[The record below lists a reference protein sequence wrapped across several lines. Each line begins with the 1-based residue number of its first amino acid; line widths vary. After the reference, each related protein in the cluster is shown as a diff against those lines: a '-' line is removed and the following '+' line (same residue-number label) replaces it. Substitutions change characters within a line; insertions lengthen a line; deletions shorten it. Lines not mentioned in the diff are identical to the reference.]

1 MRMVRTSAVVLS
13 LIMAAAACIKLPQMN
28 RDDPTT
34 DYRYKG
40 IIAAAAQGNVR
51 WVQTILSRDPRAVD
65 DVTPRR
71 GLTALH
77 VAAMSCYPRHIEV
90 ARLLLRFGSPI
101 DPRCDDGATP
111 LHYAARYCCV
121 DMVTLLVAH
130 HASVRV
136 VNQDERTP
144 IQETVR
150 QLVAQDRL
158 SSRETDLKRRCRAVI
173 RLLIDRYRATNPG
186 ASAARR

>member
-1 MRMVRTSAVVLS
+1 MIRVVRASTVLWIMTMVLG
-13 LIMAAAACIKLPQMN
+13 AAACLQLPHTS

-40 IIAAAAQGNVR
+40 IIAAAAQGNMR
-51 WVQTILSRDPRAVD
+51 WVQAILSRDPKAVD

-77 VAAMSCYPRHIEV
+77 VACMSCYPRHIEI

-101 DPRCDDGATP
+101 DRPCDDGSTP

-121 DMVTLLVAH
+121 DMVTFLVANN
-130 HASVRV
+130 ASVLA
-136 VNQDERTP
+136 VNHDERTP

-150 QLVAQDRL
+150 RLVAQHRL
-158 SSRETDLKRRCRAVI
+158 TSTETGLKRRCRAVI
-173 RLLIDRYRATNPG
+173 RLLIDHYRGRGT
-186 ASAARR
+186 R

>member
-1 MRMVRTSAVVLS
+1 MRTVRILTGVLLLIWGASACL
-13 LIMAAAACIKLPQMN
+13 KLPQLN
-28 RDDPTT
+28 RNDPTT

-51 WVQTILSRDPRAVD
+51 WVQAILSRDPRAVD

-77 VAAMSCYPRHIEV
+77 VAAMSCYPRHVEV
-90 ARLLLRFGSPI
+90 ARLLLRAGSPI
-101 DPRCDDGATP
+101 GPRDDDGATP

-121 DMVTLLVAH
+121 DMVTFLVAR
-130 HASVRV
+130 HASVRT
-136 VNQDERTP
+136 VNLDQRTP

-158 SSRETDLKRRCRAVI
+158 TARDTDLKRRCRAVI
-173 RLLIDRYRATNPG
+173 RLLIDRYRTGKPV
-186 ASAARR
+186 ASGARR